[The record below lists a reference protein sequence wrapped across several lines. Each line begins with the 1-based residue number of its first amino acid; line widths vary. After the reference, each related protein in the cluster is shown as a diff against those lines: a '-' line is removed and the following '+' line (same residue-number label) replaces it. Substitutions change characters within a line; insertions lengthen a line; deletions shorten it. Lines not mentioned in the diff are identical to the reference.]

1 MNANTEAKAQRMTM
15 DACAEFQQKRQTILA
30 QIAVSERC
38 IAALDASAG
47 RVLRLHSTVVVS
59 NLHIDRMAY
68 QHDDGRTAVCVR
80 ERPTLWSRKD
90 AEAIAADFNAMFK
103 DQNNPER
110 LRTMDER
117 EWWAAR
123 IDALRNALTFADK
136 TIAEF
141 SAQSLWA

>member
-1 MNANTEAKAQRMTM
+1 MNANTEAKAQRITM

-90 AEAIAADFNAMFK
+90 AEAIANEFNKQFEAEGSF
-103 DQNNPER
+103 ER
-110 LRTMDER
+110 LRTMTER
-117 EWWAAR
+117 EWWTAHL
-123 IDALRNALTFADK
+123 DALRNALAFADK
-136 TIAEF
+136 AIAAET
-141 SAQSLWA
+141 AQAAWA